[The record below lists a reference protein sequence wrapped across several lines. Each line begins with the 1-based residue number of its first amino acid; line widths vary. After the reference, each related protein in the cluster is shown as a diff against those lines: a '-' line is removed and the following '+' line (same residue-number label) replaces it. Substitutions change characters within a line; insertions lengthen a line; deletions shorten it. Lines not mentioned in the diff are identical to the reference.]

1 MAQQAA
7 YARQLEGIR
16 AANDREIAKIRA
28 AASGNNNT
36 NPRYSPTMNMVV
48 DSEGALRGQLMTYAN
63 PKSTRVLD

>member
-28 AASGNNNT
+28 AASGNENNVPG
-36 NPRYSPTMNMVV
+36 NYLHNI
-48 DSEGALRGQLMTYAN
+48 ALKAG
-63 PKSTRVLD
+63 